1 MAFLIVG
8 LALLAMKMAKYGPV
22 AGWAWHWVL
31 LPFALAIAWW
41 TFADKTG
48 LTKRRAMQKMD
59 RRKADRR
66 QRSLEQLGLG
76 TRGTPPAPKR
86 SAPPASRTDPPAPR
100 TPEPKRRDP
109 RA

>member
-8 LALLAMKMAKYGPV
+8 LALLAMKMAEYGPV

-59 RRKADRR
+59 KRKSDRR

-76 TRGTPPAPKR
+76 TRGMPPPPKR
-86 SAPPASRTDPPAPR
+86 SAPRADKPAPR
-100 TPEPKRRDP
+100 PPEPERRDP